1 MKYIKLR
8 LLNIVMN
15 YYFNKYQM
23 TINSAVTK
31 KGKNVMNEKLE
42 TKNIVYLVVM
52 ILLRILQTMWQ
63 NYIKNL
69 ERWDLCPI

>member
-42 TKNIVYLVVM
+42 TKKYSIFGK
-52 ILLRILQTMWQ
+52 IISRIWKDGIYAQYDST
-63 NYIKNL
+63 YK
-69 ERWDLCPI
+69 D